1 MRKTLLG
8 IGILFLLAA
17 SALGAQP
24 VERFQKGGWEFG
36 GHLLFD
42 YLRSAP
48 ISEESDGDG
57 IVEIDVEGAVG
68 FFPVNNLAVTLYPQL
83 MYVKQVMSGGD
94 DVSKNLGIGLKVGG
108 AWYFPLGDQAAV
120 SVGLRGGLMVIPGL
134 DDVDTGAP
142 DPDDSLNLTWTLQ
155 PLVSAYLFLGERLA
169 PYLQTGPQ
177 FLYTRG
183 VKDASGD
190 AVVYP
195 SGYNFLDEI
204 LPAVA
209 HRSGHQ
215 VLLPPPGQQD
225 PLRQDVGRLRRV
237 LIAPEA
243 GHSGAAL
250 RGRPRFRAGALG
262 PGLPDSV
269 FDGKLT
275 LPGRVITLCSVD
287 FDRRYHRARKSA
299 EGSLT
304 SGLIFTLAFG
314 VLLVV
319 TRMWWWVF
327 PLVFAGLLPAVS
339 GLQRLM
345 RSRLDAREHSGDREA
360 WAEKQVLRAARDG
373 KGVVT
378 PALVALKT
386 ELSIEAAEQVLER
399 LARRGYA
406 EMRVSPGGRIE
417 YSFPEFLPDG
427 GKGEGS

>member
-195 SGYNFLDEI
+195 SGYNFLDETY
-204 LPAVA
+204 
-209 HRSGHQ
+209 
-215 VLLPPPGQQD
+215 LLW
-225 PLRQDVGRLRRV
+225 RTEVG
-237 LIAPEA
+237 IKYFF
-243 GHSGAAL
+243 
-250 RGRPRFRAGALG
+250 PR
-262 PGLPDSV
+262 PDSKTLYGKML
-269 FDGKLT
+269 DG
-275 LPGRVITLCSVD
+275 
-287 FDRRYHRARKSA
+287 
-299 EGSLT
+299 
-304 SGLIFTLAFG
+304 FG
-314 VLLVV
+314 G
-319 TRMWWWVF
+319 F
-327 PLVFAGLLPAVS
+327 
-339 GLQRLM
+339 
-345 RSRLDAREHSGDREA
+345 
-360 WAEKQVLRAARDG
+360 
-373 KGVVT
+373 
-378 PALVALKT
+378 
-386 ELSIEAAEQVLER
+386 
-399 LARRGYA
+399 
-406 EMRVSPGGRIE
+406 
-417 YSFPEFLPDG
+417 
-427 GKGEGS
+427 